1 MIDKAIERMR
11 KISAML
17 RGEDAS
23 QPMMVQST
31 PIENN
36 LCNFEH
42 KNYIYAR
49 LYYQIIIRLHVRLYH
64 QIIKFICM

>member
-1 MIDKAIERMR
+1 MRDKAIEKMK
-11 KISAML
+11 KISGMS

-36 LCNFEH
+36 LCN
-42 KNYIYAR
+42 
-49 LYYQIIIRLHVRLYH
+49 V
-64 QIIKFICM
+64 

>member
-1 MIDKAIERMR
+1 MRDKAIERMM

-31 PIENN
+31 PIEKN
-36 LCNFEH
+36 LCNF
-42 KNYIYAR
+42 
-49 LYYQIIIRLHVRLYH
+49 
-64 QIIKFICM
+64 

>member
-1 MIDKAIERMR
+1 MR
-11 KISAML
+11 DNALENMKKISALL

-36 LCNFEH
+36 ICNF
-42 KNYIYAR
+42 
-49 LYYQIIIRLHVRLYH
+49 
-64 QIIKFICM
+64 